1 MNTPSPVRRRRAPLL
16 LAALLAGIV
25 ALAVTVAGGAG
36 AAQAKRFSFSAP
48 SLYPDF
54 KPGRNFYVARCESGR
69 LRIRVRARGSVLSR
83 VAGGRGRMGSY
94 RTSVPVKPGHDFR
107 VRVGRGRRA
116 DSYQVRCL
124 PEGFPGWKYE
134 RVRSF
139 PDGLF
144 VLGSRAKPG
153 HPPYVAIF
161 DHDGVPRWWYR
172 SKTRAINAQVLKA
185 GTVVW
190 SRAYGDGYGRDPRQ
204 AQEVHTLAGRLVRL
218 IRTKGSINDPHELLE
233 EPSGNI
239 FLQSYVPA
247 VPVDLRA
254 HGGPRRGG
262 IVFPRLQ
269 EQTAKGRVVE
279 TLNLR
284 SRLTIDETNERWW
297 DPILRNPRPGPRG
310 IRVFDVIHTNSIEPW
325 GKQLVVST
333 RHTDAVYGLNRRTGA
348 ILWKLG
354 GEATPQSLKVVGDP
368 EPVAQLFGG
377 QHDARIY
384 GKNILTIF
392 DNSQDRPRPPRGV
405 IYRLDLAARTAT
417 FVGQLVDPK
426 ADRGNCCGSM
436 RAIRGGWLVGFGD
449 TTLVS
454 GFTKK
459 GKVAFRLTWGNSYR
473 AMPVKSGRL
482 SLEALDRGLE
492 RMEGR

>member
-1 MNTPSPVRRRRAPLL
+1 MSVSRSIRRRRAPLL
-16 LAALLAGIV
+16 LAALLA
-25 ALAVTVAGGAG
+25 ALVPLAANVAGDAG
-36 AAQAKRFSFSAP
+36 AAQAKRFSFTTP
-48 SLYPDF
+48 SLFPGF
-54 KPGRNFYVARCESGR
+54 KSGRSFYVARCERGR
-69 LRIRVRARGSVLSR
+69 LRIKVRARGTVLSR
-83 VAGGRGRMGSY
+83 VAGAKPRRGSY
-94 RTSVPVKPGHDFR
+94 RTSVRVEPGHDFR
-107 VRVGRGRRA
+107 IRVGSGRRTDA
-116 DSYQVRCL
+116 YQVRCL
-124 PEGFPGWKYE
+124 PKGFPGWKFE

-153 HPPYVAIF
+153 HPPYIAIF

-172 SKTRAINAQVLKA
+172 SKTRGINAQVLRT

-204 AQEVHTLAGRLVRL
+204 AQEVHTLSGRLVRL
-218 IRTKGSINDPHELLE
+218 IKTKGAINDPHELFE
-233 EPSGNI
+233 DPGGNI

-247 VPVDLRA
+247 VPVDLRSE
-254 HGGPRRGG
+254 GGPARGG

-269 EQTAKGRVVE
+269 EQTAKGKVVE

-284 SRLTIDETNERWW
+284 NRLTIDETNDRWW
-297 DPILRNPRPGPRG
+297 EPILRNPRPGPRG

-354 GEATPQSLKVVGDP
+354 GETTPKSLTVVGDP
-368 EPVAQLFGG
+368 EPVRQLFGG

-405 IYRLDLAARTAT
+405 IYRLDMEARTAT
-417 FVGQLVDPK
+417 FVGQLIDPK

-436 RAIRGGWLVGFGD
+436 RAIPGGWLVGFGD
-449 TTLVS
+449 TTLVT

-459 GKVAFRLTWGNSYR
+459 GKVAFRLSWGNSYR
-473 AMPVKSGRL
+473 AMPVKPGRV
-482 SLEALDRGLE
+482 SLDELDRGLE
-492 RMEGR
+492 RMEDR